1 MYLIILGMVNQN
13 HPHAMPRPHNPPL
26 IGISQSV
33 KEDFVVPD
41 IGHLNLAQ
49 LDLVC
54 GLVDAEKNEP
64 LGLLRPLM
72 INVAMKALCLG
83 AEATC

>member
-1 MYLIILGMVNQN
+1 M
-13 HPHAMPRPHNPPL
+13 
-26 IGISQSV
+26 

-41 IGHLNLAQ
+41 IGHLNLVQ
-49 LDLVC
+49 LDLVR

-64 LGLLRPLM
+64 LGLLWPLM